1 VAVHCYDDGTVNIVV
16 AITIITVVV
25 LSNAAINP
33 KQPLPPPKW
42 AAVELKQQ
50 AVGAINQWHDSFG
63 KTYKKLSVAYN
74 FLKSS
79 KKVS

>member
-1 VAVHCYDDGTVNIVV
+1 MSCVCCKFVVAVCRV
-16 AITIITVVV
+16 
-25 LSNAAINP
+25 AINP

-50 AVGAINQWHDSFG
+50 AADAINQWHDSFG
-63 KTYKKLSVAYN
+63 KTYKKLSIAYN

-79 KKVS
+79 KKVGFIGVESLL